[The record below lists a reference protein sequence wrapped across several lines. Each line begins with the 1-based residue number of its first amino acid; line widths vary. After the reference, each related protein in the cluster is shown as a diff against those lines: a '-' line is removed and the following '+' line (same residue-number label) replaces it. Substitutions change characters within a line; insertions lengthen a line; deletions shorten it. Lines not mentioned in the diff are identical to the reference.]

1 MGQKEG
7 RFTEGRE
14 QTTGHPV
21 SPDAIYYGGKIITM
35 NPSNPTAVVGG
46 VAVRDGRIVAVGEEN
61 AILALADDRTRK
73 VDLGGKIMLPGF
85 IDAHGHF
92 PWNGNDE
99 LYGVK
104 LYSPPIGTINNIEEL
119 LGALKRKAGTLAP
132 GEWVLGRG
140 YDDSLLADKRHP
152 TREDLDRVSTT
163 SPVFIVHISAHL
175 GVANSLALEMAGLT
189 RDTPD
194 LDGGFFRKD
203 GNGELN
209 GILEGPPAYTVV
221 QNAIPPRSEAQN
233 LAGIRKACEIYAA
246 AGVTT
251 AQNGWA
257 FFPEIE
263 LLKKASA
270 CGDLSLRVVVWPFAS
285 TLEEMDKYPG
295 SKAGTDLTDNHK
307 ITLGAAK
314 LWADGSIYVYT
325 AWLSQPYHIT
335 PEGKPHYRGYSR
347 FKEKSQLIH
356 MIKELHAKGWQT
368 AIHTIGDQATQDAL
382 DGWAAAQ
389 AAHPRADARHICNH
403 AHLAR
408 EDQLDRMKELGITPS
423 FFVTHTYFWG
433 DRHRNIF
440 VGPDRAKRMCA
451 CRTALDR
458 GLRISLHNDTPVT
471 PISPLMSV
479 WSAVNRLT
487 TSGAEMGPEL
497 RISVAEALR
506 AVTIDAAWQ
515 NFEEG
520 IKGSIE
526 VGKLGDFV
534 VLEENPLEIDPLKI
548 KDIKVVRTIVGGR
561 TVFEA

>member
-1 MGQKEG
+1 MERPGKREA
-7 RFTEGRE
+7 E
-14 QTTGHPV
+14 QTGSVAPADT
-21 SPDAIYYGGKIITM
+21 IYHKGKIITM
-35 NPSNPTAVVGG
+35 NPLNPTEIVEA
-46 VAVRDGRIVAVGEEN
+46 VAVRNGRIIATGKEE
-61 AILALADDRTRK
+61 AILKLADRNTQQ
-73 VDLGGKIMLPGF
+73 VSLIGKTMLPGF
-85 IDAHGHF
+85 IDSHGHF

-104 LYSPPIGTINNIEEL
+104 LYCPPIGNIKNIAEML
-119 LGALKRKAGTLAP
+119 SVIKKKAATLNP
-132 GEWVLGRG
+132 GDWLLGRG
-140 YDDSLLADKRHP
+140 YDNSLLADKRHP
-152 TREDLDRVSTT
+152 TRDDLDKVSATL
-163 SPVFIVHISAHL
+163 PVFIVHISAHL
-175 GVANSLALEMAGLT
+175 AVANTVALKLAGVT

-194 LDGGFFRKD
+194 LDGGIFRKD
-203 GNGELN
+203 AKGELN
-209 GILEGPPAYTVV
+209 GILEGPPAYTIV
-221 QNAIPPRSEAQN
+221 QNAIPARSEAQN

-257 FFPEIE
+257 FSPDVE
-263 LLKKASA
+263 LLKKACST
-270 CGDLSLRVVVWPFAS
+270 GDLTLRIVVWPFAS
-285 TLEEMDKYPG
+285 TLDELGKYPT
-295 SKAGTDLTDNHK
+295 SKSGTDLTGNHMV
-307 ITLGAAK
+307 TLGAAK

-347 FKEKSQLIH
+347 FKDKSQLVH
-356 MIKELHAKGWQT
+356 MMKELHARGWQT
-368 AIHTIGDQATQDAL
+368 AIHTIGDQATEDAL
-382 DGWAAAQ
+382 DGWEAAQ

-408 EDQLDRMKELGITPS
+408 EDQLERMKELGITPS

-433 DRHRNIF
+433 DRHRDIF
-440 VGPDRAKRMCA
+440 VGPDRARRMCA

-458 GLRISLHNDTPVT
+458 GLKITLHNDTPVT

-487 TSGAEMGPEL
+487 SGGQEMGPEL
-497 RISVAEALR
+497 KITVPEALR

-526 VGKLGDFV
+526 PGKLADFV
-534 VLEENPLEIDPLKI
+534 ILKENPLEIDPHKI
-548 KDIKVVRTIVGGR
+548 KDLAVVQTIVGGR
-561 TVFEA
+561 TVFGS

>member
-1 MGQKEG
+1 MERPGKREA
-7 RFTEGRE
+7 E
-14 QTTGHPV
+14 QTGSVAPADT
-21 SPDAIYYGGKIITM
+21 IYHKGKIITM
-35 NPSNPTAVVGG
+35 NPLNPTEIVEA
-46 VAVRDGRIVAVGEEN
+46 VAVRNGRIIATGKEE
-61 AILALADDRTRK
+61 AILKLADRNTQQ
-73 VDLGGKIMLPGF
+73 VSLIGKTMLPGF
-85 IDAHGHF
+85 IDSHGHF

-104 LYSPPIGTINNIEEL
+104 LYCPPIGNIKNIAEML
-119 LGALKRKAGTLAP
+119 SVLKKKAATLNP
-132 GEWVLGRG
+132 GDWLLGRG
-140 YDDSLLADKRHP
+140 YDNSLLADKRHP
-152 TREDLDRVSTT
+152 TRDDLDKVSATL
-163 SPVFIVHISAHL
+163 PVFIVHISAHL
-175 GVANSLALEMAGLT
+175 AVANTVALKLAGVT

-194 LDGGFFRKD
+194 LDGGIFRKD
-203 GNGELN
+203 AKGELN
-209 GILEGPPAYTVV
+209 GILEGPPAYTIV
-221 QNAIPPRSEAQN
+221 QNAIPARSEAQN

-257 FFPEIE
+257 FSPDVE
-263 LLKKASA
+263 LLKKACST
-270 CGDLSLRVVVWPFAS
+270 GDLTLRIVVWPFAS
-285 TLEEMDKYPG
+285 TLDELGKYPT
-295 SKAGTDLTDNHK
+295 SKSGTDLTGNHMV
-307 ITLGAAK
+307 TLGAAK

-347 FKEKSQLIH
+347 FKDKSQLVH
-356 MIKELHAKGWQT
+356 MMKELHARGWQT
-368 AIHTIGDQATQDAL
+368 AIHTIGDQATEDAL
-382 DGWAAAQ
+382 DGWEAAQ

-408 EDQLDRMKELGITPS
+408 EDQLERMKELGITPS

-433 DRHRNIF
+433 DRHRDIF
-440 VGPDRAKRMCA
+440 VGPDRARRMCA

-458 GLRISLHNDTPVT
+458 GLKITLHNDTPVT

-487 TSGAEMGPEL
+487 SGGQEMGPEL
-497 RISVAEALR
+497 KITVPEALR

-526 VGKLGDFV
+526 PGKLADFV
-534 VLEENPLEIDPLKI
+534 ILKENPLEIDPHKI
-548 KDIKVVRTIVGGR
+548 KDLAVVQTIVGGR
-561 TVFEA
+561 TVFGS